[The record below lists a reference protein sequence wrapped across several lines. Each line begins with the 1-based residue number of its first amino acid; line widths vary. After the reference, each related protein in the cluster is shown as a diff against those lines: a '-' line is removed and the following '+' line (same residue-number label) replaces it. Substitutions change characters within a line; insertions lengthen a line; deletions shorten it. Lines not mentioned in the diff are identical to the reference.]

1 MPPAVALTPGL
12 SSFLKSL
19 KTNPID
25 TSIDN
30 LISYVLRC
38 LLEALDESVAD
49 IPRLLKRRQ
58 IRHSR
63 SCAVATAYLLLRV
76 ISAFRTT
83 DANKLIERVQNV
95 GRRLVAAQPREMVVG
110 NIVRR
115 VLGLIRDEAED
126 EREGEFSLSSDA
138 GSDSRPHTPHVGEG
152 QSPSR
157 PSLQVHN
164 VSSPLRPAETGEAG
178 LAMERTSSKP
188 PLTHPP
194 IAPTPAPPVISMF
207 SLLSHPETES
217 PQPSSPVSGATGA
230 GTHGPGSLKD
240 LRAEVLDGIGEIIE
254 ELGQVDDQIAG
265 YALEHIHSNEIIL
278 THTSSST
285 VQKFLLKAAAKRKF
299 TVIHAESYP
308 NNHETTH
315 ATVTGKT
322 KGDEESMS
330 TESFQKPLI
339 ELGITV
345 ILIPDSAVFALMSR
359 VNKVILG
366 THSVLANGGLI
377 AAAGTGGI
385 AKAAKVHQTPVV
397 VVSGVYKLSPV
408 YPFDFDSLI
417 EYGNASDVVGFE
429 DGTMVDKIDVENPLY
444 DYVPAEL
451 IDLYITNLYVCA
463 SPITLP
469 CPLLTI
475 IFRGGHAPS
484 YLYRIV
490 SDHYRKEDIS
500 F

>member
-1 MPPAVALTPGL
+1 M
-12 SSFLKSL
+12 
-19 KTNPID
+19 
-25 TSIDN
+25 
-30 LISYVLRC
+30 
-38 LLEALDESVAD
+38 
-49 IPRLLKRRQ
+49 
-58 IRHSR
+58 
-63 SCAVATAYLLLRV
+63 
-76 ISAFRTT
+76 
-83 DANKLIERVQNV
+83 

-164 VSSPLRPAETGEAG
+164 VSSPLRPSGSDPTDTGTEALTKETSN
-178 LAMERTSSKP
+178 LRHDKPERSSSRP
-188 PLTHPP
+188 PLVATHPP
-194 IAPTPAPPVISMF
+194 IAPTPAPPVLSMF
-207 SLLSHPETES
+207 SLLSHPETGS
-217 PQPSSPVSGATGA
+217 PQPISPVSGATGGQA
-230 GTHGPGSLKD
+230 GMHGPGNVKD

-315 ATVTGKT
+315 STVSGKSMDR
-322 KGDEESMS
+322 DEETLSA
-330 TESFQKPLI
+330 ESFQKPLI

-366 THSVLANGGLI
+366 THSVLANGGLV

-429 DGTMVDKIDVENPLY
+429 DGDMVDKIDVENPLY

-451 IDLYITNLYVCA
+451 IDLYITNL
-463 SPITLP
+463 
-469 CPLLTI
+469 
-475 IFRGGHAPS
+475 
-484 YLYRIV
+484 
-490 SDHYRKEDIS
+490 
-500 F
+500 

>member
-1 MPPAVALTPGL
+1 M
-12 SSFLKSL
+12 
-19 KTNPID
+19 
-25 TSIDN
+25 
-30 LISYVLRC
+30 
-38 LLEALDESVAD
+38 
-49 IPRLLKRRQ
+49 
-58 IRHSR
+58 
-63 SCAVATAYLLLRV
+63 

-164 VSSPLRPAETGEAG
+164 VSSPLRPSGTDSREPELAEGRSKDTNNLRQEKT
-178 LAMERTSSKP
+178 ERSSSRP
-188 PLTHPP
+188 PLVATHPP

-217 PQPSSPVSGATGA
+217 PQPGSPVLASVGGQA
-230 GTHGPGSLKD
+230 GTHGISGPGNVKD
-240 LRAEVLDGIGEIIE
+240 LRAEVIDGIGEIID

-308 NNHETTH
+308 NNHEATH
-315 ATVTGKT
+315 ATVTGKS
-322 KGDEESMS
+322 KDGDEESMS
-330 TESFQKPLI
+330 AESFQKPLI

-366 THSVLANGGLI
+366 THSVLANGGLV

-397 VVSGVYKLSPV
+397 VVSGIYKLSPV

-417 EYGNASDVVGFE
+417 EYGNASDVVGFD
-429 DGTMVDKIDVENPLY
+429 DGDMVDKIDVENPLY

-451 IDLYITNLYVCA
+451 IDLYITNL
-463 SPITLP
+463 
-469 CPLLTI
+469 
-475 IFRGGHAPS
+475 
-484 YLYRIV
+484 
-490 SDHYRKEDIS
+490 
-500 F
+500 